1 VALVPDAGSLR
12 DKIKPSSKDFE
23 ASSVA
28 TEENTYQKYCSR
40 FHIKCSFAEEVPLF

>member
-1 VALVPDAGSLR
+1 VAWVPDAGSLR

-28 TEENTYQKYCSR
+28 TEENTD
-40 FHIKCSFAEEVPLF
+40 IKNTARGFT